1 MGKLVRDLIPQIIEA
16 SGRTPVT
23 SVVTGS
29 DLIKALKDKLI
40 EEAQEVFDAPA
51 EKVIEELA
59 DVQEVIAALISELK
73 IDEQELKQLQSAKRD
88 ERGGFG
94 SGIILN

>member
-1 MGKLVRDLIPQIIEA
+1 MGKLVRDLIPRIIEE

-23 SVVTGS
+23 SVVTGD
-29 DLIKALKDKLI
+29 DLIQALKDKLR

-51 EKVIEELA
+51 DKVIEELA

-73 IDEQELKQLQSAKRD
+73 IDEQELKQVQDAKRE
-88 ERGGFG
+88 ERGGFT
-94 SGIILN
+94 SGIILR